1 MTPPRGVLSAVTE
14 PLFHAPLGT
23 RTPRPQTPSDTL
35 PPVSAGDAPA
45 GEACGLDSR
54 EEDAKP
60 AGPVKPRRNRKSAK
74 AAGTRAETAIANLLR
89 DSGFPYAERRAKTGA
104 KDTGD
109 ISGLLG
115 GVVEVKDCAKMSL
128 SGWLKEA
135 KTEQTNA
142 GAWWSAVWHKK
153 TGKGSPADWYVTLDG
168 ASFIEL
174 LKAVYD
180 VTDGKAGNS

>member
-1 MTPPRGVLSAVTE
+1 MTAPGGLTAATETWIDQVSKPSAANRLPRGVAADTNPSASRDLE
-14 PLFHAPLGT
+14 ARPAEGT
-23 RTPRPQTPSDTL
+23 
-35 PPVSAGDAPA
+35 
-45 GEACGLDSR
+45 
-54 EEDAKP
+54 
-60 AGPVKPRRNRKSAK
+60 KPRRNRKSAK

-135 KTEQTNA
+135 KTEQSNA

-174 LKAVYD
+174 LKAVYE
-180 VTDGKAGNS
+180 VKTDEAGAS

>member
-1 MTPPRGVLSAVTE
+1 MTAVTE
-14 PLFHAPLGT
+14 PLF
-23 RTPRPQTPSDTL
+23 
-35 PPVSAGDAPA
+35 DAPPTP
-45 GEACGLDSR
+45 
-54 EEDAKP
+54 P
-60 AGPVKPRRNRKSAK
+60 AGPASGGLNSRHEKTPGPAGVPKPRRNRKSAK

-89 DSGFPYAERRAKTGA
+89 DSGFIYAERRARTGA

-109 ISGLLG
+109 ISGLIG
-115 GVVEVKDCAKMSL
+115 GVVEVKDCAKLAL

-180 VTDGKAGNS
+180 VKTNEAGAP